1 MLISI
6 KQHLSDIW
14 SSIQEKVKHHW
25 GWVEKKCYL
34 WKKRVLVK
42 FCVFFYHNVNMTK
55 LLVILF
61 MIKNYSDPLSNRAV
75 FWLLDHSVLCQH
87 NFWRESFLKIF
98 VSIYENSHVPIEFS
112 GSATALCILLF
123 IWLPFSPCE
132 NIVSGQKKVEES
144 FVSGLL
150 RSCN

>member
-1 MLISI
+1 MMLISI

-61 MIKNYSDPLSNRAV
+61 MIKNYSDPLSKRAV

-87 NFWRESFLKIF
+87 NFWRESFWKFLCPFMKIVTYPLSF
-98 VSIYENSHVPIEFS
+98 LDP
-112 GSATALCILLF
+112 LLF
-123 IWLPFSPCE
+123 YVFYCLFDYLFHLVKI
-132 NIVSGQKKVEES
+132 
-144 FVSGLL
+144 
-150 RSCN
+150 